1 MKKDQAPK
9 TTQSVQK
16 KENVGE
22 AADPRKTLFA
32 AIQARGASD
41 GDSSSKPPAPVDPRQ
56 ALFAAIKNKGAEP
69 SNNVVAPATN
79 VEYSRGVKRLES
91 FLWKADKTFSQT
103 ERDQNAAIRA
113 CRVSTN
119 RDCCNESRNFLVT
132 NIFLHLSYFHYRRV
146 LRCIVERKE
155 VKDLHHRCCKF
166 WHPWLYR

>member
-22 AADPRKTLFA
+22 AADPRKALFA
-32 AIQARGASD
+32 AIQARGAND
-41 GDSSSKPPAPVDPRQ
+41 GDSSSNKPPAPVDPRQ
-56 ALFAAIKNKGAEP
+56 ALFAAIKNKGNES
-69 SNNVVAPATN
+69 SNNTDTPATN
-79 VEYSRGVKRLES
+79 VEYSRGVKRLEN

-119 RDCCNESRNFLVT
+119 RDFCNESINFLVT
-132 NIFLHLSYFHYRRV
+132 DNFHLPYFRYRRV

-155 VKDLHHRCCKF
+155 AKDLHHRCCKF
-166 WHPWLYR
+166 WHPWHYR

>member
-9 TTQSVQK
+9 TTKSVRK
-16 KENVGE
+16 KENVEE
-22 AADPRKTLFA
+22 AADPRKALFA

-56 ALFAAIKNKGAEP
+56 ALFAAIKNKGNES
-69 SNNVVAPATN
+69 SNTADAPANN

-113 CRVSTN
+113 CRVSTK
-119 RDCCNESRNFLVT
+119 RL
-132 NIFLHLSYFHYRRV
+132 L
-146 LRCIVERKE
+146 
-155 VKDLHHRCCKF
+155 
-166 WHPWLYR
+166 